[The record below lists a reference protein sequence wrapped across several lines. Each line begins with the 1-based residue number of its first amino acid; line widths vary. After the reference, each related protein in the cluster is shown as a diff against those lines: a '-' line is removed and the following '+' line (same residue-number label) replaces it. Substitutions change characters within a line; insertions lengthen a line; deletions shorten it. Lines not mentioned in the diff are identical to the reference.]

1 MPSRKKVSVCIS
13 LCSRWSASPPLVPSF
28 ACDFS
33 FSLSLNNWFGFSPSR
48 ASQGLHDS
56 SHLHILLLRL
66 TLRFK
71 KTMCVWWYSMWA
83 IMWCVSLCSLSRAQ
97 GFDGWCVTSVWSQ
110 PFGGDPAGLEDAL
123 VSLYFTAYLFTP
135 LPPRCAPPLSLL
147 AYVDRLTVWF
157 WNCIFLKTPLKFT
170 LTEMWCTD
178 VGSVFAPLGKS
189 NENLKMVC
197 WPG

>member
-13 LCSRWSASPPLVPSF
+13 LCSRRSAPPALVPSF

-33 FSLSLNNWFGFSPSR
+33 FSLSHDNWFGFSPLR
-48 ASQGLHDS
+48 ASQGLPDS

-66 TLRFK
+66 TLLF
-71 KTMCVWWYSMWA
+71 MCVWWYSMWA
-83 IMWCVSLCSLSRAQ
+83 ITWCVSLCSLSRAL

-135 LPPRCAPPLSLL
+135 LPPRCAPPLSLP
-147 AYVDRLTVWF
+147 AYVDRLTVWL
-157 WNCIFLKTPLKFT
+157 WNRILKKAPLKFT
-170 LTEMWCTD
+170 LTEM
-178 VGSVFAPLGKS
+178 
-189 NENLKMVC
+189 
-197 WPG
+197 